1 MLPDVDKELGCGGDR
16 VNSLRGKDVTL
27 PLVFLLY

>member
-1 MLPDVDKELGCGGDR
+1 MLPDVDADVGGGGNR

>member
-1 MLPDVDKELGCGGDR
+1 MLPDVDEELGCDGDR